1 MVIFIIIKLIE
12 VKKMLSVKLSIATTR
27 AYEFNGK
34 KYVQISGMMFGRGLF
49 KISVPEQ
56 VVPDSLEGKECTG
69 VFDIGIDG
77 KTFKPY
83 LKLVGIEE

>member
-1 MVIFIIIKLIE
+1 
-12 VKKMLSVKLSIATTR
+12 MLSVRMTIATSR
-27 AYEFNGK
+27 SYEFNGK
-34 KYVQISGMMFGRGLF
+34 KYVQISGMMSGRGLF
-49 KISVPEQ
+49 KISVPESL
-56 VVPDSLEGKECTG
+56 VPDSLENKECTG

>member
-1 MVIFIIIKLIE
+1 
-12 VKKMLSVKLSIATTR
+12 MLSVKLSIATSR

-34 KYVQISGMMFGRGLF
+34 NYVQITGMMFGRGLF
-49 KISVPEQ
+49 KLSVPEKII
-56 VVPDSLEGKECTG
+56 PDSLEGKEVTG